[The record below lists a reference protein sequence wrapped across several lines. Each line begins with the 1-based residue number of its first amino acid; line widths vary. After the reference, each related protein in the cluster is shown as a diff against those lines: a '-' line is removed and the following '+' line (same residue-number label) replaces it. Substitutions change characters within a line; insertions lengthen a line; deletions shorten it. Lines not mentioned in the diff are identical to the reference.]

1 MIPKTKKVKYF
12 LLLLRVITLLFILY
26 SFCFFV
32 NYLLIDKYW
41 IEVYTDKEVLEFPKK
56 YVESHFDVIL
66 SMTKIIIIYFFLVLI
81 GLTIK
86 NKS

>member
-1 MIPKTKKVKYF
+1 M
-12 LLLLRVITLLFILY
+12 LFCGVLFSTIY
-26 SFCFFV
+26 RFCFFV

>member
-56 YVESHFDVIL
+56 YVESHFNVIL